1 MRVALTSALLA
12 VVVCATACGGSGA
25 APHAASPKAVT
36 SAERKAI
43 FNDWYVDGRIDNVY
57 PCSVVQDAIRRL
69 PSTPPIGSSV
79 VQDFQHYERRVC

>member
-1 MRVALTSALLA
+1 MRVALTSAMVA
-12 VVVCATACGGSGA
+12 VVVCATGCGGSGV

-43 FNDWYVDGRIDNVY
+43 FSDWYVDGRIDNVY
-57 PCSVVQDAIRRL
+57 PCAVVQDAIRRL

-79 VQDFQHYERRVC
+79 VQDFEQYERHVC